1 MDIAAHTP
9 GRSSIQFAEVQ
20 KFMNVAICDDA
31 FQDRTWMLR
40 ATDAYLQQHGIQ
52 AAITTFESGCELLNA
67 KREFD
72 LYLLDIVMPEMNG
85 IELAMQIRRTNKRS
99 SIIFITSSAEYA
111 IDGYSVNAAGYL
123 LKPPNAEQFS
133 SQLNRLFQ
141 EGLLA
146 SEQTIPVVCDRI
158 DLQLAVSQIVYAE
171 SMLHQILVHI
181 LNGDSLRLHQKLDE
195 FEESLKPYAQF
206 QRCHKSYLVNLD
218 CADAINGNSFSMSTG
233 AVIPISRNSYAQ
245 SKLAYYN
252 NKVNWLQARYD

>member
-1 MDIAAHTP
+1 MNIVAHAP
-9 GRSSIQFAEVQ
+9 GWSSIQFAEVQ
-20 KFMNVAICDDA
+20 EFMNVAICDDA

-40 ATDAYLQQHGIQ
+40 AIDAYLQQHGIQ
-52 AAITTFESGCELLNA
+52 AAITTFESGSELLNA
-67 KREFD
+67 KKEFD
-72 LYLLDIVMPEMNG
+72 LYLLDIVMPEMTG
-85 IELAMQIRRTNKRS
+85 IELAIQIRRTNKRS

-111 IDGYSVNAAGYL
+111 IDGYRVNAAGYI

-146 SEQTIPVVCDRI
+146 CEQSITVVCDRV
-158 DLQLAVSQIVYAE
+158 DLQLVVSQIVYAE

-181 LNGDSLRLHQKLDE
+181 LNGSPLRLYEKLDDL
-195 FEESLKPYAQF
+195 EERLKPYTQF

-218 CADAINGNSFSMSTG
+218 CADAINKNSFFMSTG